1 MTLFNA
7 SLLLM
12 CSVCFPSP
20 TASFSILQQQHPARQ
35 VVRTRASFTVP
46 AAAANNNNCDED
58 DGFDFIALRSIDAR
72 LAALERSAPSTL
84 QGFYEPHLKSFSV
97 SPGSVDR
104 VSVTSTCFALQTIL
118 ASQPQLF
125 DSMVSMDMDSM
136 EDDVRI
142 PLRNILQALLLSE
155 WRQDDLFQV
164 PLLLYTLLKVDS
176 DRKLLGPN
184 ADEELAS
191 KLRALISAVLS
202 ARPRRRDGSRQRY
215 SDYILYQ
222 TTQVLAEMYDSTEIS
237 VSPITETDEIA
248 QTQTEDVVVQV
259 PDGVGGLPASA
270 VPDGAESQIP
280 LALARCAETS
290 SNELCRQLAY
300 RSAGDQTSFDVMR
313 LAYSLLTYI
322 LSTTTLA
329 GSAGR
334 ELVPG
339 KGPSPGTRTGP
350 LNRRLVTAALAAF
363 FDEQMDDGLWDKG
376 QAIYR
381 SFKRT
386 GRSVGNAFVFAVDTV
401 GSLLQRLPAE
411 DFRPHLKSLERTL
424 GWIETHQMV
433 EVIPDYCDPE
443 TGQCYGKPL
452 RGWASPHIPDAGP
465 EAWSTAQTLTC
476 GARMRDTVQSLMH
489 DDVLKEFG
497 GENLSA
503 DGPSTDAWNR
513 LLDTDLGN
521 PAKGKCLTLKCVLDE
536 RVLIP
541 FANGVSNP
549 SYGAVYSAILHGP
562 PGTAKTTICESMA
575 KALGWDFLVIDTS
588 VFLADG
594 LTNVAARIRYVFERL
609 IALNACVILF
619 DEIEEFCLDR
629 ETPGLGMESRMLTT
643 AMLTA
648 INDLRRAER
657 SIFFLAT
664 NRLRAFDSAITRPGR
679 FDMQLFVGTPNLD
692 ARVILLRQRLASI
705 PLSTEEREAVIDKY
719 TAFLESVWTENA
731 MFMNYLES
739 KQFANAVGDIVAS
752 GAPLTDEEMASIL
765 KTQAAVMTVRGPVRE
780 EYIASMELSRL

>member
-1 MTLFNA
+1 MKKFSRA
-7 SLLLM
+7 PLLVLLST
-12 CSVCFPSP
+12 CLHL
-20 TASFSILQQQHPARQ
+20 TASFSVIRQQHVFHTPLFA
-35 VVRTRASFTVP
+35 TTGNECS
-46 AAAANNNNCDED
+46 NEM
-58 DGFDFIALRSIDAR
+58 FDFNALRSLDSR
-72 LAALERSAPSTL
+72 LAALERTAPSTL
-84 QGFYEPHLKSFSV
+84 EGFYEPHLKSFSV

-104 VSVTSTCFALQTIL
+104 VSVTSTCFALQTL
-118 ASQPQLF
+118 LVSQDSQLF
-125 DSMVSMDMDSM
+125 DSLVALNINM
-136 EDDVRI
+136 EQDDDVRI
-142 PLRNILQALLLSE
+142 PIRNILQELLGSE
-155 WRQDDLFQV
+155 WRKDDLFQV
-164 PLLLYTLLKVDS
+164 PLLLYTALQVDS
-176 DRKLLGPN
+176 ERKLLGPSGVS
-184 ADEELAS
+184 EELAS
-191 KLRALISAVLS
+191 KLRDLVTAVLS
-202 ARPRRRDGSRQRY
+202 ARPRRRDGNRQRY
-215 SDYILYQ
+215 SDYIIYQ
-222 TTQVLAEMYDSTEIS
+222 TCQVLATMYDSTEVP
-237 VSPITETDEIA
+237 VSPRTEADEIA
-248 QTQTEDVVVQV
+248 LAETEEEDIVVT
-259 PDGVGGLPASA
+259 PNESVGGLPASA
-270 VPDGAESQIP
+270 LPEGAVSQIS
-280 LALARCAETS
+280 LALTRCAETS

-322 LSTTTLA
+322 VSTTSLSGT
-329 GSAGR
+329 AGR

-350 LNRRLVTAALAAF
+350 LNRRLVTAALSAF
-363 FDEQMDDGLWDKG
+363 FDEQMDNGLWG
-376 QAIYR
+376 QGQPIYR

-401 GSLLQRLPAE
+401 GSLLERLPAE
-411 DFRPHLKSLERTL
+411 DFRPHLQSLEATL
-424 GWIETHQMV
+424 GWIESHQIV

-443 TGQCYGKPL
+443 SGQCYGKSL
-452 RGWASPHIPDAGP
+452 RGWASPHIPESGP

-476 GARMRDTVQSLMH
+476 VTRMRHAIRSLMH

-503 DGPSTDAWNR
+503 DGPSPAAWDR

-521 PAKGKCLTLKCVLDE
+521 PAKGKCQTLKCVLDN

-541 FANGVSNP
+541 FANGVNNP
-549 SYGAVYSAILHGP
+549 SYGAAYSAILFGP
-562 PGTAKTTICESMA
+562 PGTAKTTICESLA
-575 KALGWDFLVIDTS
+575 EALGWDFLVIDTS

-609 IALNACVILF
+609 ISLDECVILF

-679 FDMQLFVGTPNLD
+679 FDMQLFVGTPNLE
-692 ARVILLRQRLASI
+692 ARVIMFRQRLASI
-705 PLSTEEREAVIDKY
+705 PLSPEEKEAAIGKY

-731 MFMNYLES
+731 MFMNYLEG
-739 KQFANAVGDIVAS
+739 KQYANAIGDIVAS
-752 GAPLTDEEMASIL
+752 GAELTNEEMASIL
-765 KTQAAVMTVRGPVRE
+765 NTQAAVMTVRGPVRD
-780 EYIASMELSRL
+780 EYKASMDLSRL